1 MNQDSNV
8 RLTVLMPIHRGRRWI
23 DSISKTINHCPAAC
37 RIIVSDITQ
46 HDDALD
52 VLEQRHLGDQ
62 RVCFRRR
69 EGVAD
74 WRLHANELLSL
85 VDTELFSIM
94 PQDDE
99 IGPGYYE
106 ELIAAL
112 DVMPSAG
119 LAFGVIEKLDLKRNQ
134 QTRSPTVPIPLGVKP
149 PWKEAIHLDLHW
161 NLGIPYRGVVRQQF
175 NAPLPLFPHDFADQV
190 WVFGIALQTYLVEV
204 PTAVYLKQY
213 HENNTHSTWK
223 PLVGEQRLD
232 VLLSEIEA
240 RLADQPGT
248 MRKAQRKLI
257 KLYKKLS

>member
-1 MNQDSNV
+1 MNLDPNA
-8 RLTVLMPIHRGRRWI
+8 RLTVLMPVHRGRRWV
-23 DSISKTINHCPAAC
+23 DSISKTINGCPAGC

-46 HDDALD
+46 LDDALD
-52 VLEQRHLGDQ
+52 VLEQRHQGDQ

-69 EGVAD
+69 AGVAD

-85 VDTELFSIM
+85 ADTEFFSIM

-112 DVMPSAG
+112 DATPSAG

-134 QTRSPTVPIPLGVKP
+134 QTRTPTVPIPLGMKP
-149 PWKEAIHLDLHW
+149 PWWEAIHLDRHW

-175 NAPLPLFPHDFADQV
+175 NSPLPLFSHDFADQI

-213 HENNTHSTWK
+213 HENNTHSTWE
-223 PLVGEQRLD
+223 PLVGEQRRD
-232 VLLSEIEA
+232 ILLNEIET
-240 RLADQPGT
+240 RLADQPDD
-248 MRKAQRKLI
+248 RREARRKLI
-257 KLYKKLS
+257 KIYKEPS